1 MIFAPISTPSHR
13 AWVAICLFALAV
25 FPALADPFQ
34 AIILSSGTQ
43 GDLVQVQAE
52 GQDRMLRLYGVA
64 CPVAGQP
71 GAESATT
78 HILETAMEAVVTV
91 EIVTEDSTGM
101 SVAWIKQPDGTSLNE
116 DLVRKGLAWWDAP
129 NTPEARNLQ
138 KAATEAI
145 AAGRGLWATSAPLAP
160 WDFRASN
167 GLTAVTY
174 KKVEASAST
183 PVRPAAA
190 TAPTLKAK
198 GEMKEATEGDYF
210 PEDPAEH
217 MALMLKHQ
225 PRIAYD
231 TAGKPVGLTATD
243 IASVPGAGRVGLR
256 NGDIVQSV
264 NGIALTSEAQ
274 VFGLVTQ
281 LQGAKSLELT
291 VLRDGAPTKIT
302 VPLEL
307 D

>member
-1 MIFAPISTPSHR
+1 MIFAPISTPSQR
-13 AWVAICLFALAV
+13 VWIAGCLLALAV
-25 FPALADPFQ
+25 LPALADPFQ
-34 AIILSSGTQ
+34 AIILSGGTQ
-43 GDLVQVQAE
+43 GDVVQVQAD
-52 GQDRMLRLYGVA
+52 GQQKIVRLYGVA

-71 GAESATT
+71 NAESATT

-91 EIVTEDSTGM
+91 EVVAEDATATP
-101 SVAWIKQPDGTSLNE
+101 VAWIKLPDGTSLNE
-116 DLVRKGLAWWDAP
+116 DLIRKGLAWWDAP
-129 NTPEARNLQ
+129 NAPESRNLQ

-145 AAGRGLWATSAPLAP
+145 AAGRGLWATPAPLAP
-160 WDFRASN
+160 WDYRASN
-167 GLTAVTY
+167 GLATVTY
-174 KKVEASAST
+174 KKAEATPSA
-183 PVRPAAA
+183 PMRPAAA
-190 TAPTLKAK
+190 TPTLQAK
-198 GEMKEATEGDYF
+198 GEPKAPKEEDYF

-243 IASVPGAGRVGLR
+243 IASVPGAGRVGLK

-274 VFGLVTQ
+274 VLGLVTQ
-281 LQGAKSLELT
+281 LQGAKSLNLT
-291 VLRDGAPTKIT
+291 VLRDGAPTQIN

-307 D
+307 E